1 MASLDDVDADL
12 LETEEAIQRIE
23 EQLQGLQPPRVD
35 AVPGRRGADRVPG
48 RWCRAGYVPRWR
60 PATKGIQQS
69 QRGTFG
75 SASRFS
81 AAQELEGDFLLNPL
95 DDCLSTTTVAKGA
108 KIYSDLVKPRQIW
121 EAKKWLETMAEHS
134 KCQEALELLQAQTS
148 PSLSVIT
155 QAWEVLLAEEK
166 ETNFEDLDASTD
178 AGSEL
183 PELLSVSSAAS
194 SVSIPGPGA
203 YSPNYEVL
211 RPSLAK
217 GAPSFSRYSA
227 REAARQEDAPE
238 SQDSTDISDTL
249 TLERWKDNE
258 APGFTCPGG
267 IILPPHTTIPRRPTS
282 SQQDAHS
289 AALRPLGPDPAT
301 TVATAPALAELAEE
315 AEDPWSKMCATGR
328 LEAVEKKVDPG
339 PGDYDLP
346 NLPGGPSAFFAPE
359 SDVMAKEVTPGP
371 AQYHLGASEG
381 LVYPRAP
388 GGNFGLPRP
397 DVMEHQQC
405 PDYVANYDALEMNFK
420 QVEPRAPST
429 LILPEASEEA
439 LHALELLKHRAPAAG
454 TGVKLGPGYYQ
465 DEVPDTLQRLRPDR
479 MVLPWRPR
487 QEGVAEHLVGLYKH
501 YTRFG
506 RWRLDDRALLGV
518 DDDLA
523 LRRNRPRAFIQPPH
537 QLKRSWSAED
547 IWRMYLPPE
556 EEPKSQHFARNLDF
570 DEWQEK
576 EKHWR
581 WLAVRH
587 FFRTRPSL
595 RLSYSLTDLELVK
608 DRAPEVDFSKAPGR
622 SPRAEE
628 DEVEGDVLV
637 LDTETAMA
645 AVQPRATG
653 AVEMA
658 KQLGRDD
665 GDDGLVDDFEELV
678 LSPKRL
684 ERRSSCFVDMAKE
697 SGRPPEPPWDPHIW
711 AEESERVFC
720 YQPMMDRDR
729 EEVLDLSPAS
739 AQRRLLK
746 RVPTYDWANCLGR
759 PGHDF
764 RMPEL
769 EEDPEAPALLTNYE
783 EPFVAP
789 PRPPRPPPPGPGVD
803 DGLSQPPAAPALP
816 DEMELPSIS
825 FQHT

>member
-1 MASLDDVDADL
+1 
-12 LETEEAIQRIE
+12 
-23 EQLQGLQPPRVD
+23 
-35 AVPGRRGADRVPG
+35 
-48 RWCRAGYVPRWR
+48 
-60 PATKGIQQS
+60 
-69 QRGTFG
+69 
-75 SASRFS
+75 
-81 AAQELEGDFLLNPL
+81 L

-108 KIYSDLVKPRQIW
+108 KIYSDFVKPRQIW
-121 EAKKWLETMAEHS
+121 EAKKWLESMAEHS
-134 KCQEALELLQAQTS
+134 KCQEALELLQGQTS
-148 PSLSVIT
+148 PSLAVLT
-155 QAWEVLLAEEK
+155 QAWEVMLMLAEEK
-166 ETNFEDLDASTD
+166 ETTNFEDLDASTD

-183 PELLSVSSAAS
+183 PELLSVSSATS
-194 SVSIPGPGA
+194 SVSTIPGPGA

-227 REAARQEDAPE
+227 REAARQEDPPE
-238 SQDSTDISDTL
+238 SQDSTDTSDTL
-249 TLERWKDNE
+249 ALERLKDNE

-267 IILPPHTTIPRRPTS
+267 IILPPHTTRPRRPTS
-282 SQQDAHS
+282 SQQDANS
-289 AALRPLGPDPAT
+289 AALRPMGPDPA
-301 TVATAPALAELAEE
+301 VAAPALAELAEE
-315 AEDPWSKMCATGR
+315 AEDPWSKMCGTGR
-328 LEAVEKKVDPG
+328 LKALEVDPGHPG
-339 PGDYDLP
+339 PGDYELP
-346 NLPGGPSAFFAPE
+346 DLPGGPSAFFAPE
-359 SDVMAKEVTPGP
+359 SDVMTKEEVTPGP
-371 AQYHLGASEG
+371 AQYHLGSSEG
-381 LVYPRAP
+381 LVYPRTP

-439 LHALELLKHRAPAAG
+439 LRALELLKHRAPAAG

-465 DEVPDTLQRLRPDR
+465 DEVPAALQRLRPDR
-479 MVLPWRPR
+479 MVLAWRPR
-487 QEGVAEHLVGLYKH
+487 QEGVAEHLLGLYKH

-506 RWRLDDRALLGV
+506 RWRLDDRAMLGV

-547 IWRMYLPPE
+547 IWRLYLPPE

-595 RLSYSLTDLELVK
+595 RLSYSLPDLELVK

-637 LDTETAMA
+637 LDTETALA
-645 AVQPRATG
+645 AVEPRATG
-653 AVEMA
+653 AVDMA

-711 AEESERVFC
+711 AEDLHERVFC
-720 YQPMMDRDR
+720 YQPIIDRDR
-729 EEVLDLSPAS
+729 DEVLDLSPAS

-769 EEDPEAPALLTNYE
+769 EEDQEAPALLTNYE

-789 PRPPRPPPPGPGVD
+789 PRPRPPPPGPGVD
-803 DGLSQPPAAPALP
+803 ELPDLDLQGLPEPPAPALP

-825 FQHT
+825 SQHT